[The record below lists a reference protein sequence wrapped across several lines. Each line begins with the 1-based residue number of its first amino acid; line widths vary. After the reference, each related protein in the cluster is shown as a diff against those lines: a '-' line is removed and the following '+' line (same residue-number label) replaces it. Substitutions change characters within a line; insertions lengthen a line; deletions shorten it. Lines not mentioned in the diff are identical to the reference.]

1 MYYVSHEEAANM
13 CAKEGLYYLYIENKL
28 ENFTWQELIRHMY
41 KFAKSHKLIHWGFLF
56 YDNFLKSIKIIDNIL
71 YPEEERMIFVGFNS
85 EVYHY
90 KLHFFQSHGYEQIS
104 ESLAKRAGHR
114 LCHTCLRN
122 KEKWMNE

>member
-1 MYYVSHEEAANM
+1 MYYVSHEEAADM
-13 CAKEGLYYLYIENKL
+13 CAKEGLYYLYREDKL
-28 ENFTWQELIRHMY
+28 ESFNLQELIRHMY
-41 KFAKSHKLIHWGFLF
+41 KFAKEQAKIHWAF
-56 YDNFLKSIKIIDNIL
+56 YFTSNFLASIAIIDSVL
-71 YPEEERMIFVGFNS
+71 YPKERIKVFIGLGGN
-85 EVYHY
+85 VYHY

>member
-1 MYYVSHEEAANM
+1 MPE
-13 CAKEGLYYLYIENKL
+13 I
-28 ENFTWQELIRHMY
+28 LI
-41 KFAKSHKLIHWGFLF
+41 ALQ
-56 YDNFLKSIKIIDNIL
+56 KIGTESGSGQSTSFIDNIL

-122 KEKWMNE
+122 REKWMNE